1 MSHVQRRQT
10 LHDLASFP
18 GSSGDTAQ
26 TAEAQEAGRRHRQSV
41 CRGGKKEVVMAAD
54 RRRMVHS
61 ARKLGKTAAI
71 QHLEPV
77 LGSVALQNSK
87 MEKALECRQKGEGRM
102 APAVRPQEVKAK
114 DGMGAG
120 VSN

>member
-1 MSHVQRRQT
+1 
-10 LHDLASFP
+10 
-18 GSSGDTAQ
+18 
-26 TAEAQEAGRRHRQSV
+26 
-41 CRGGKKEVVMAAD
+41 MAAD

-87 MEKALECRQKGEGRM
+87 LEKALECRQKGRGKNGACWETTGS
-102 APAVRPQEVKAK
+102 KAK
-114 DGMGAG
+114 DRRGCE
-120 VSN
+120 